1 MKDALTRRSRGF
13 GFITYIDIESL
24 DKALD
29 AAPHSIDGRKVE
41 AKRAVPRAD
50 GSSGPIKPAAP
61 SSSSSVV
68 TAATTSTSSSTAT
81 KAASSSV
88 SGSGSSSNNSSGSTG
103 GSVSVSVSSG
113 SLSTGLGAPT
123 SYAQLLH
130 DNSSSGSSGSSRE
143 PRLNMDEYAYNKV
156 FVGGLHFDTRELEMR
171 AYFSKYGK
179 IVSAEV
185 MINRETHKS
194 RGFGFV
200 VFEQERFAEAVCR
213 EKDHVIDSKVVEVK
227 RAIPRSKMIA
237 MASGGGAEKP
247 APVAPTAPSSPSP
260 ASGSADTPKKS
271 STPSASVTHS
281 PTSAASFAALAAKIG
296 QPGAYRTA
304 AAASAL
310 ASNSAA
316 SASTTSSPATST
328 TSTIST
334 NSGAG
339 ADTSTFTYAAALTS
353 KLPLASQSQT
363 AFLGAR
369 SSNSSFDNTSF
380 ESDLLSLSS
389 LGGEEPAL
397 SVGGLTL
404 GAGLLGLERTDQH
417 AGLYTRSTRS
427 NSMRSDSFS
436 STVGSRSESGYETG
450 ALAILPSLL
459 LALCMSRN

>member
-50 GSSGPIKPAAP
+50 GSSGPIKPVVS

-68 TAATTSTSSSTAT
+68 AATATSTSSSTAT
-81 KAASSSV
+81 KAPNSSV
-88 SGSGSSSNNSSGSTG
+88 SGSGSISSGSTG
-103 GSVSVSVSSG
+103 GSVSSG
-113 SLSTGLGAPT
+113 SLPTGLGAPT

-130 DNSSSGSSGSSRE
+130 DNSSGGSSSRE

-213 EKDHVIDSKVVEVK
+213 EKDHVIDSKIVEVK

-237 MASGGGAEKP
+237 LASGGGAEKP
-247 APVAPTAPSSPSP
+247 VPAAPTAPSSPSP
-260 ASGSADTPKKS
+260 ASGSDTPKKTN
-271 STPSASVTHS
+271 TPSASVSHS

-328 TSTIST
+328 TSTISN
-334 NSGAG
+334 NSGAA

-353 KLPLASQSQT
+353 KLPLSSQGQT

-450 ALAILPSLL
+450 ALAPCFSLPSP
-459 LALCMSRN
+459 LCA